1 MKNPGQNTW
10 KSALPGF
17 TRDPIERAISG
28 LEQVPDPKQKE
39 RDVLDAI
46 DRARNFAACEDLN
59 TELSKEARAHFA
71 LMADYLAYYQILLMK
86 ASRTLFKGML
96 LLLLLAVLV
105 GVMLFSGKGGG

>member
-1 MKNPGQNTW
+1 MKNPKQNTW

-39 RDVLDAI
+39 RDVLEAI
-46 DRARNFAACEDLN
+46 DKAKEFADSGD
-59 TELSKEARAHFA
+59 LSKEARDHFA
-71 LMADYLAYYQILLMK
+71 LLADYLAYYQILLMK

-96 LLLLLAVLV
+96 LLLLLAALV
-105 GVMLFSGKGGG
+105 GVVLFSGKG